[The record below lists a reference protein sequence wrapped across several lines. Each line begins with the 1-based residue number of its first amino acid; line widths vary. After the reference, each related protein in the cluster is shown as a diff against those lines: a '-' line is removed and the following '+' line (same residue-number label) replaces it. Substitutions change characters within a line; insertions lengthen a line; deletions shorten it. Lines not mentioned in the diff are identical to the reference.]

1 MRKLVGRAVASAV
14 LATAALVPLSGIAA
28 AAAPTHT
35 PVQPVT
41 RAADSDRGHHGWE
54 HHGRGHH
61 GWGHHGWD
69 GYGHRWHHG
78 IGLGLG
84 LGLGLVL

>member
-14 LATAALVPLSGIAA
+14 LATAALVPLSGVAA
-28 AAAPTHT
+28 AAAPTHA

-41 RAADSDRGHHGWE
+41 RAADPHWGHHGW
-54 HHGRGHH
+54 GHN